1 MLARQAAGSDLCLGE
16 EVWRQL
22 GRSCSG
28 HFGTIFGPWKTLSAE
43 HVHHISRAI
52 DIYHLFL
59 LLEIPRYITLVVP
72 MWGDGCVRVTLSS
85 HLVLI

>member
-28 HFGTIFGPWKTLSAE
+28 HFGTIFGPWKTLCAE
-43 HVHHISRAI
+43 HVHRISREI
-52 DIYHLFL
+52 DMSPFFF
-59 LLEIPRYITLVVP
+59 LEIPRYITLVVP